1 MVKTMKKYRI
11 LSLLLALLSLFFLL
25 VLPIWADET
34 ESDEPTEPTEAPW
47 VNDLTGYRENLL
59 ADAPEYEAGCETALL
74 LELNSGIVVYAK
86 NAESTVYP
94 ASLTKIMTCL
104 VAIEYAGKDLD
115 KLVTVSESALEGI
128 AEAGGEIK
136 LQAGERMTLRDV
148 LYYLMVWSNNEAGN
162 VVAEYVAGDIPSFIS
177 LMNKTARELGC
188 TGTHYA
194 NTHGLH
200 DSNHY
205 TTARDLSVITRK
217 ALTYELF
224 REIVNT
230 VEYTVPATN
239 LSDARKLTTTN
250 YLILNDGNR
259 YLADDRNYYTYYRS
273 DAMGIKTGYTSAAGR
288 CVISR
293 ASDGNMDLLCIIM
306 GAETRM
312 MDDGSVRY
320 DNFVE
325 AKKLFNYG
333 FDHFAYAKVAVAGI
347 EPMFQASVDYA
358 QDKRGVVLIPST
370 DVNCLLPKDYRKE
383 KVTTSYSITDP
394 KGLVAPLAQG
404 QKVGTLNVYY
414 DGTLVGST
422 ELETLTAVEERGVDK
437 AIADITGK
445 DKTDEEKTILQKLLG
460 YWYVPF
466 LVIGALFLILI
477 ARNAIYRR
485 RRRKAM
491 ERRRQRAISRDVRD
505 VKRQQA
511 ASDARRKQAAR
522 EAGNR
527 QTARVQ
533 QQTRRVPQIGQSDRQ
548 GSDRGGRP

>member
-1 MVKTMKKYRI
+1 MKKYRI

-414 DGTLVGST
+414 DGTLVDST

>member
-1 MVKTMKKYRI
+1 MKKYRI
-11 LSLLLALLSLFFLL
+11 LSLVLALLSLFFLL